1 MDPPWLLAA
10 KRLLILH
17 PEAVSE
23 EVFVP
28 MKGEGMFATVGEHE
42 FATGKVGSC
51 FTDLFRGKARRHYLA
66 FLLLDGQES

>member
-1 MDPPWLLAA
+1 MDSPWLLAA
-10 KRLLILH
+10 NRFLLN

-28 MKGEGMFATVGEHE
+28 MKEAGMSATFSEDG

-51 FTDLFRGKARRHYLA
+51 LTYLFRGKAQNRSL
-66 FLLLDGQES
+66 